1 MAAPAKQLSDGGSG
15 GTGLGQTTAD
25 LISFYGAT
33 PVSQRASAVQAL
45 SLMSAGSYVSVTS
58 NLAAILAEIS
68 STLTGLS
75 IWKGSA

>member
-25 LISFYGAT
+25 LISLYGIT
-33 PVSQRASAVQAL
+33 PVSQRGNAVQAL

-68 STLTGLS
+68 TTLTALGV
-75 IWKGSA
+75 WKGAA

>member
-1 MAAPAKQLSDGGSG
+1 MAKKQLSDKDPE
-15 GTGLGQTTAD
+15 GTTLGQSTAD
-25 LISFYGAT
+25 LISMYGVT
-33 PVSQRASAVQAL
+33 PVSQRAAGVQAL

-68 STLTGLS
+68 STLTALG